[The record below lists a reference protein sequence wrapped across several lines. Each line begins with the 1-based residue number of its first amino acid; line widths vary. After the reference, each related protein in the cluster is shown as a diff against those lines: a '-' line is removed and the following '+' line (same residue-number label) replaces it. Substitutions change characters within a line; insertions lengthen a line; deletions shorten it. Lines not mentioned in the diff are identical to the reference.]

1 VRHEAVKAPG
11 ANQAPSDGAGSEDT
25 GVPGL
30 RTWSRVYAFVLA
42 WFVVWVA
49 LLLVL
54 TEVFR

>member
-1 VRHEAVKAPG
+1 MKAPG
-11 ANQAPSDGAGSEDT
+11 ANQAPSDGAGPEDT

-42 WFVVWVA
+42 WFVMWVA